1 MAVTVKFE
9 ARVFRRSFFLNVFP
23 DSELNQI
30 VYVLLCSC
38 EMITTRGLKLL
49 LTIQD
54 A

>member
-9 ARVFRRSFFLNVFP
+9 AGVFRPSFL
-23 DSELNQI
+23 DESNQI
-30 VYVLLCSC
+30 VSEDVLLCGC